1 MDYKFIELKKATDQK
16 HKYVAVFENKKTK
29 RTKSIS
35 FGGYGYNDYT
45 SFDKSI
51 RDEKK
56 RLYKLRHQNDRIN
69 EPMTPGA
76 LSMWILWNKPTI
88 EASLKDYLKHFNL

>member
-35 FGGYGYNDYT
+35 FGGYGYEDYT
-45 SFDKSI
+45 IHK
-51 RDEKK
+51 DENRK
-56 RLYKLRHQNDRIN
+56 RLYKLRHQNDRLN

>member
-29 RTKSIS
+29 RTKSIP
-35 FGGYGYNDYT
+35 FGGYGYEDYT
-45 SFDKSI
+45 IHK
-51 RDEKK
+51 DENRK

-88 EASLKDYLKHFNL
+88 QESLKDYLKRFNF